1 LERLNTPILQDIQE
15 AYSCC

>member
-1 LERLNTPILQDIQE
+1 LERLNRPILQDIQE